1 METCFAPL
9 RRWVLHWWQGSPVA
23 VANLWLV
30 SVGGAAEDT
39 IASITVLDVT
49 ELVGQQRRQRR
60 ATRLRLV
67 SVFQRSWTT
76 ILVALLRQE
85 PLPTGQLL
93 PGSWTARPNPVVA
106 GADHAF

>member
-9 RRWVLHWWQGSPVA
+9 LRWVLHWWQGSPVA

-39 IASITVLDVT
+39 TASITVLDVT

-60 ATRLRLV
+60 APRLRLV
-67 SVFQRSWTT
+67 SVF
-76 ILVALLRQE
+76 
-85 PLPTGQLL
+85 
-93 PGSWTARPNPVVA
+93 
-106 GADHAF
+106 